1 MINIE
6 ELHRQHDKKEE
17 ERINVYD
24 QILKKVHQKILM
36 TNELSKDKFCF
47 YSVPMYVYGLP
58 LFNTNNCIIYL
69 TQKLTDNGF
78 YVRYTDPNLLLISWL
93 QKPKK
98 SSINYPKIQDSK
110 KKSIGY
116 RPIED
121 YNPTNQFIYD
131 PNSLNALHQKANQ
144 LLYDKF

>member
-47 YSVPMYVYGLP
+47 YTVPTYVYGLP
-58 LFNTNNCIIYL
+58 LFNNNKCIIYL

-78 YVRYTDPNLLLISWL
+78 YIRYTDPNLLLISWH
-93 QKPKK
+93 QKPMK
-98 SSINYPKIQDSK
+98 SSPNYKRIQDTK
-110 KKSIGY
+110 RKALGY
-116 RPIED
+116 RSIDD
-121 YNPTNQFIYD
+121 YTPTNQFVYD
-131 PNSLNALHQKANQ
+131 PNSLNSLHQKANQ
-144 LLYDKF
+144 LLYDK